1 MGDRKNSITRSF
13 IIFTL
18 PHIQINEDEMG
29 GACGTQC
36 GREELHNP
44 GLWWQNW
51 KEIIT
56 WKT

>member
-44 GLWWQNW
+44 GLW
-51 KEIIT
+51 
-56 WKT
+56 